1 MRRIEKELLKKR
13 NYYIDRLQKFGMLQD
28 DFSNVPIY
36 LKRKNN
42 ISFDVDFHILGG
54 FYFLNMDFDILDLL
68 GTIELSFYHDNTFGI
83 SRESSPIYVND
94 QSSLIYLIK
103 IFFGTPFDLYIEK
116 IRECD
121 FDRYCIT
128 LPEIIIQDFTEL
140 LASIS
145 LLRTCLYKVH
155 EAVKNGTIQ
164 IDI

>member
-1 MRRIEKELLKKR
+1 MRRVEKELLKKIKCYR
-13 NYYIDRLQKFGMLQD
+13 DKLQKFGVLQNEL
-28 DFSNVPIY
+28 SNVSSSRQRKYDIY
-36 LKRKNN
+36 YDL
-42 ISFDVDFHILGG
+42 HTLGG
-54 FYFLNMDFDILDLL
+54 YYFLNMDFDILDVL

-94 QSSLIYLIK
+94 SSSLFHIIQIL
-103 IFFGTPFDLYIEK
+103 FGTPFGICIEK

-128 LPEIIIQDFTEL
+128 LPEIIIKDFTEL

-145 LLRTCLYKVH
+145 LLHTCLSQVH
-155 EAVKNGTIQ
+155 ESVKNGTIQ

>member
-1 MRRIEKELLKKR
+1 MRRVEKELIKKISCYR
-13 NYYIDRLQKFGMLQD
+13 DKLQKFGVLQNEL
-28 DFSNVPIY
+28 SNVSSSQQRKYDIY
-36 LKRKNN
+36 YDL
-42 ISFDVDFHILGG
+42 HMLGG
-54 FYFLNMDFDILDLL
+54 YYFLNMDFDILDVL

-94 QSSLIYLIK
+94 SSSLIHIIQVL
-103 IFFGTPFDLYIEK
+103 FGTPFDICIEK

-128 LPEIIIQDFTEL
+128 LPEIIIQDLTEL